1 MIYNKFMEP
10 IKPIKRIRKNIYDLK
25 NNYPEEFG
33 RFVMALDA
41 MIKSDDWERICGIHG
56 LSFNP
61 FDKSILCPTNPTIV
75 SSITGIGEPQY
86 CPHGVKHFL
95 IWHTIYL
102 MEFEFILNRYNQSKI
117 SNEFISLP
125 WLDVSNIKTDDY
137 SFMSDKN
144 ITIQFDSSTI
154 TIPNPLVGG
163 KIFRNGILQKTTRN
177 GYLNPK
183 TKSQRNQMMVVQ
195 TQLENSLLITN
206 YESLSSTN
214 IPKKRKTIANSIPLE
229 TPHNTIHTSVG
240 GSGGSMSTVSTAAHD
255 PIFWLHHCNV
265 DRYFYNWMLRVTKNF
280 TNKLSPNEILPETL
294 ELWLTPF
301 HTGQIN
307 LLAEDNFRDYK
318 FCWTNNTRTYLK
330 IYDAI
335 DLSQF
340 NFAYESIEIKQKL
353 TFRPQYFDLISIP
366 IPRESLNIKLFIV
379 PNQIDWNTIM
389 DEEQKELYLAGMAC
403 WIGINRTEIYC
414 SRCEKTRTNLSID
427 ISDYLMEN
435 HISKKNIS
443 EFKLILEADGLGI
456 VNLDG
461 TFNKYNQEEILA
473 DGKYLLVLDSDDI
486 ITNREFKFESKY
498 IHTRFVQGIIHK
510 LEGLGYPIN
519 DIGSWD
525 EISNVV
531 KKFETD
537 WGLGLETLIK
547 FRPLD
552 KLKNKLENNNK
563 LNDTNDTND
572 TNDLGIQIKILK
584 DLITNGL
591 RTSNIVK
598 IYYMT
603 EGFDSHYN
611 EKIVNCINDWVN
623 LFKSQSVDLEFVYW
637 ENNLLEH
644 EIPNTYI
651 KFSFVHIDGDYGVC
665 GNTFQDSNTIHILI
679 DSEENYSML
688 EGLFE
693 LIVSHELGHAFGLT
707 HNSNPNSIMYPFV
720 TNLNKKVG
728 LSDVLNVIGL

>member
-1 MIYNKFMEP
+1 MEP
-10 IKPIKRIRKNIYDLK
+10 VKPIKRIRKNIFDLK

-61 FDKSILCPTNPTIV
+61 LDKSILCPTNPTIV
-75 SSITGIGEPQY
+75 SNITGIGEPQY

-102 MEFEFILNRYNQSKI
+102 IEFEFVLNRYNQSKI

-125 WLDVSNIKTDDY
+125 WLDVPNIKTDDY
-137 SFMSDKN
+137 SFMTDKY
-144 ITIQFDSSTI
+144 ITIQFDGSTI
-154 TIPNPLVGG
+154 TIQNPLVGG
-163 KIFRNGILQKTTRN
+163 KIYRNGILQRTTRN

-183 TKSQRNQMMVVQ
+183 TRSQRNQMSTTQ

-214 IPKKRKTIANSIPLE
+214 IPKSRKTIVNTIPLE
-229 TPHNTIHTSVG
+229 TPHNTIHTSIG

-265 DRYFYNWMLRVTKNF
+265 DRYFYNWMVRVTNNF
-280 TNKLSPNEILPETL
+280 TNKLTPDEILPETL
-294 ELWLTPF
+294 NLWLTPF
-301 HTGQIN
+301 YTDQVN
-307 LLAEDNFRDYK
+307 LLIEDNFRDYK
-318 FCWTNNTRTYLK
+318 FCWTNNTRSFLR
-330 IYDAI
+330 ISQVI

-340 NFAYESIEIKQKL
+340 NFAYDLIKVKQKL
-353 TFRPQYFDLISIP
+353 TFMPYYFDLISIP

-379 PNQIDWNTIM
+379 PNQINWDTIIN
-389 DEEQKELYLAGMAC
+389 EEQKELYLGGMAC

-414 SRCEKTRTNLSID
+414 SRCEKTRTNISID

-435 HISKKNIS
+435 HINKKNIS
-443 EFKLILEADGLGI
+443 KYKLILEADGLGI
-456 VNLDG
+456 VNFDG

-486 ITNREFKFESKY
+486 ITNREFIFESKF
-498 IHTRFVQGIIHK
+498 IHTRFVQGIVHK
-510 LEGLGYPIN
+510 LDRLGYNIT

-525 EISNVV
+525 EIISVV
-531 KKFETD
+531 KKFESD
-537 WGLGLETLIK
+537 WGFGFETLIK
-547 FRPLD
+547 LRPLD
-552 KLKNKLENNNK
+552 KLKNKLKNK
-563 LNDTNDTND
+563 LENSKSNETD
-572 TNDLGIQIKILK
+572 DLDIQIKMLK
-584 DLITNGL
+584 DLIINGL
-591 RTSNIVK
+591 NTLGVVK

-603 EGFDSHYN
+603 QGFDSNYN
-611 EKIVNCINDWVN
+611 EKIVKCIDDWVN

-637 ENNLLEH
+637 EQNKLGP
-644 EIPNTYI
+644 EIFEPHI

-665 GNTFQDSNTIHILI
+665 GNTYQDANTICISI
-679 DSEENYSML
+679 DSEENYSLL

-693 LIVSHELGHAFGLT
+693 LVVSHELGHAFGLA

-720 TNLNKKVG
+720 TELNKKVE
-728 LSDVLNVIGL
+728 LQDVLNVIQ

>member
-1 MIYNKFMEP
+1 MVQ

-25 NNYPEEFG
+25 NNHPEEFG
-33 RFVMALDA
+33 RFIMALDA

-56 LSFNP
+56 LTFNP

-125 WLDVSNIKTDDY
+125 WLDISNIKTDDY
-137 SFMSDKN
+137 SFMSNKN
-144 ITIQFDSSTI
+144 ITIQFDYSTI
-154 TIPNPLVGG
+154 TIENPLVGG
-163 KIFRNGILQKTTRN
+163 KIFRNGIQQKTIRN

-183 TKSQRNQMMVVQ
+183 TNSQRNQMMVVQ

-214 IPKKRKTIANSIPLE
+214 IPKNRKTIANTIPLE
-229 TPHNTIHTSVG
+229 SPHNTIHTTVG
-240 GSGGSMSTVSTAAHD
+240 GRGGSMSTVSTAAHD

-265 DRYFYNWMLRVTKNF
+265 DRYFYNWMMRVTKNF
-280 TNKLSPNEILPETL
+280 TNKLTQNEILPETL

-307 LLAEDNFRDYK
+307 FLAEDNFRDYK
-318 FCWTNNTRTYLK
+318 FCWTNDTRSYLR
-330 IYDAI
+330 IHEAI

-340 NFAYESIEIKQKL
+340 NFAYELIEIKQKL

-379 PNQIDWNTIM
+379 PNHINWNTIL

-403 WIGINRTEIYC
+403 WVGINRTEIYC

-427 ISDYLMEN
+427 ISNYLLEN
-435 HISKKNIS
+435 HINKKNIS
-443 EFKLILEADGLGI
+443 EYKLILEADGLGI

-461 TFNKYNQEEILA
+461 TFNKYTQEEILA

-510 LEGLGYPIN
+510 LERLGYPIN
-519 DIGSWD
+519 DIGCWD
-525 EISNVV
+525 EIINVV
-531 KKFETD
+531 SNFETD

-547 FRPLD
+547 LRPLD
-552 KLKNKLENNNK
+552 KLKNKLENKSNETNK
-563 LNDTNDTND
+563 S
-572 TNDLGIQIKILK
+572 NDLGIQIKMLK
-584 DLITNGL
+584 DLIRNGVRTN
-591 RTSNIVK
+591 SKVQ
-598 IYYMT
+598 IYYMI
-603 EGFDSHYN
+603 EGFDLHYN
-611 EKIVNCINDWVN
+611 EKIVKCINEWVN
-623 LFKSQSVDLEFVYW
+623 HFKSQSLDLEFIYLKQNQSGK
-637 ENNLLEH
+637 EIQNLH
-644 EIPNTYI
+644 I

-665 GNTFQDSNTIHILI
+665 GNTYLDSNTIHILI
-679 DSEENYSML
+679 DSDENYSLL

-693 LIVSHELGHAFGLT
+693 LIVCHELGHAFGLP

-720 TNLNKKVG
+720 TDLNKKVG
-728 LSDVLNVIGL
+728 LSDVINIIRND

>member
-1 MIYNKFMEP
+1 MEP
-10 IKPIKRIRKNIYDLK
+10 IKPNKRIRKNIYDLK

-41 MIKSDDWERICGIHG
+41 MIMSDDWERICGIHG

-61 FDKSILCPTNPTIV
+61 FDKSILCATDPTIV

-125 WLDVSNIKTDDY
+125 WLDISNIKTNDY
-137 SFMSDKN
+137 SFMTDKN
-144 ITIQFDSSTI
+144 ITILFDSSTI

-163 KIFRNGILQKTTRN
+163 RIFRNGIMQKTTRN

-183 TKSQRNQMMVVQ
+183 TKSQRNQMTTTQ

-214 IPKKRKTIANSIPLE
+214 IPKNRKTIVNTIPLE

-255 PIFWLHHCNV
+255 PLFWLHHCNV

-294 ELWLTPF
+294 KLWLTPF

-318 FCWTNNTRTYLK
+318 FCWTNNTRSYLK
-330 IYDAI
+330 ISDVI
-335 DLSQF
+335 DLYQF
-340 NFAYESIEIKQKL
+340 NFAYELIEIKQKL

-379 PNQIDWNTIM
+379 PNKIDWNIIM

-435 HISKKNIS
+435 HIGKKNIS

-456 VNLDG
+456 VNFDG
-461 TFNKYNQEEILA
+461 TFNKYNQQEILA

-486 ITNREFKFESKY
+486 IINREFKFESKY

-510 LEGLGYPIN
+510 LERLGYSIN
-519 DIGSWD
+519 DIGCWD

-563 LNDTNDTND
+563 LNDAYD
-572 TNDLGIQIKILK
+572 TNDLGIQIMVLK
-584 DLITNGL
+584 NLIINGL
-591 RTSNIVK
+591 RTSNKVK

-611 EKIVNCINDWVN
+611 EKILNCINDWVN
-623 LFKSQSVDLEFVYW
+623 IFKSQLVDLEFVYW
-637 ENNLLEH
+637 KHNLIEQY
-644 EIPNTYI
+644 IQKPNI

-665 GNTFQDSNTIHILI
+665 GNTFQDSNTIYILI
-679 DSEENYSML
+679 DSEENYLKL

-693 LIVSHELGHAFGLT
+693 LIVCHELGHAFGLT
-707 HNSNPNSIMYPFV
+707 HNPNPNSIMYPFV
-720 TNLNKKVG
+720 TDLNKKVG